1 MPSANVKKNV
11 WKVARTATVKTVNA
25 NIAIARK
32 QESVATITA
41 RKSDEQISPLQNDK
55 K

>member
-1 MPSANVKKNV
+1 MPSANVTKNV
-11 WKVARTATVKTVNA
+11 WKVARMATEKTVSA

-41 RKSDEQISPLQNDK
+41 RKSDEQISPLRNDEK
-55 K
+55 